1 MHALEGIT
9 LIKRRIKWV
18 RMITCRGG
26 QDEFCEY
33 METYM
38 KKNGAHG
45 RPPWRSVMVWC
56 VMVPPG
62 YRWKSKSDFINDNH
76 QMTSLGAASQ
86 ILTLT
91 WLFAPQCLEQ

>member
-18 RMITCRGG
+18 RMITCSGG

-38 KKNGAHG
+38 KKKGTHVGQHGA
-45 RPPWRSVMVWC
+45 V
-56 VMVPPG
+56 
-62 YRWKSKSDFINDNH
+62 
-76 QMTSLGAASQ
+76 
-86 ILTLT
+86 
-91 WLFAPQCLEQ
+91 